1 MLTEREIRAY
11 KSLCHAILLSA
22 IKDAKSIR
30 EHTLLK
36 IFIESSWCELLC
48 DSTNID
54 YRSYRNKV
62 AERMAKVVE
71 KSRPKRLQTYVLVK
85 VLNGRVIGE
94 EKHG

>member
-1 MLTEREIRAY
+1 MLTEKEIRAY
-11 KSLCHAILLSA
+11 RSLCHAILLSA

-30 EHTLLK
+30 EHPSLES
-36 IFIESSWCELLC
+36 FIESSWCELLC

-54 YRSYRNKV
+54 YHAYRNKV

-71 KSRPKRLQTYVLVK
+71 RSRPKRLQTYVLVK